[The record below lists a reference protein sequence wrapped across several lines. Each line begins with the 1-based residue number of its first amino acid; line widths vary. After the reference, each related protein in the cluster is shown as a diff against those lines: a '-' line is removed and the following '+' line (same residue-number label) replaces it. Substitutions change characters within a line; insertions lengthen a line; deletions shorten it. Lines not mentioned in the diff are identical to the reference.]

1 MVAVHAKR
9 WHDRDKSAWWFLL
22 AASPFNGVT
31 AVVILWIVIECA
43 FQLGN
48 PKDNKFGAPT
58 GGTLVEVGSAER
70 YQPVL
75 VILLVSA
82 TLLSMCFPRYRIHS
96 GAMMPT
102 LLVGDFILVN
112 RTAYGIPMPFAYGNL
127 VPLDQPVRGDVI
139 VFKYPDEPSVEY
151 LQRIVAG
158 PGDRIAYQDKQLYI
172 NGQPVPQYLVGQY
185 TGDSAGS
192 RMTGALRKIERL
204 GEVEHTIL
212 IESDKPDYAPDC
224 AEMTGVENVVPAGHY
239 FVMGDNR
246 DNSKDSRCWGFVP
259 REQVRGKVSRVW
271 MNWDSTRQNS
281 PIIYSRLWSLVR

>member
-127 VPLDQPVRGDVI
+127 VPLDQPVRGDEMRPVTNWLAI
-139 VFKYPDEPSVEY
+139 RNDAAHGKYKEY
-151 LQRIVAG
+151 NEDQVKLLLQGITEFVA
-158 PGDRIAYQDKQLYI
+158 R
-172 NGQPVPQYLVGQY
+172 V
-185 TGDSAGS
+185 
-192 RMTGALRKIERL
+192 
-204 GEVEHTIL
+204 TI
-212 IESDKPDYAPDC
+212 
-224 AEMTGVENVVPAGHY
+224 
-239 FVMGDNR
+239 
-246 DNSKDSRCWGFVP
+246 
-259 REQVRGKVSRVW
+259 
-271 MNWDSTRQNS
+271 
-281 PIIYSRLWSLVR
+281 